1 MEFDYINFLE
11 RYGIEYKTRSPNAG
25 RGEIAIRC
33 PFCGAADPS
42 EHMSINLDG
51 RGWMCRRARDDSQ
64 HRGKSPARLIR
75 ALIGCSAAE
84 AARIVGA
91 PLLPG
96 AQSVA
101 DQVEALLGG
110 SAAAPPAPRELREPA
125 EFKKFIG
132 LPSERPFMR
141 YLEGRGFPARF
152 VRHASAEMGL
162 RYCTAGPFAGRVIF
176 LVHMEGQLATWTG
189 RAISPRAGRRYQAHT
204 PDPELAASWGL
215 PPAALPVEQGLLWYD
230 DLLPGGPLL
239 GSVERPAADTIY
251 LCEGPFDSLKVNML
265 GWRHGI
271 VSTCFFTS
279 SFSSG
284 QENLLHTL
292 LPRFKNKYLLLDQGT
307 LPTAVGA
314 ASKLV
319 ALGVKVKFLP
329 PGLKDPGELSSEAE
343 LLAL

>member
-51 RGWMCRRARDDSQ
+51 RGWMCRRARDDPQ
-64 HRGKSPARLIR
+64 HRGNSPARLIR

-110 SAAAPPAPRELREPA
+110 AAAAPPAPRELREPA

-132 LPSERPFMR
+132 LPSERPFLR

-152 VRHASAEMGL
+152 VRRASAEMGL

-176 LVHMEGQLATWTG
+176 LVHMEGRLATWTG

-230 DLLPGGPLL
+230 DLLPGGEVLHL
-239 GSVERPAADTIY
+239 V
-251 LCEGPFDSLKVNML
+251 EGPMDALKLRML
-265 GWRHGI
+265 GHQA
-271 VSTCFFTS
+271 TCLFTNAPS
-279 SFSSG
+279 RG
-284 QENLLHTL
+284 QVDLLRDL
-292 LPRFKNKYLLLDQGT
+292 APRFVRRVILLDR
-307 LPTAVGA
+307 GA
-314 ASKLV
+314 EAQALSAARQLA
-319 ALGVKVKFLP
+319 ALGFRAAWLP
-329 PGLKDPGELSSEAE
+329 PGVEDPGELTARAVSKIDY
-343 LLAL
+343 